1 MRRRRAAA
9 AVEERLGTNGL
20 ALGLCG
26 LAGVCKELVD
36 RGLNLTVVP
45 YWIAMFFATLL
56 WLAFTARVCV
66 TPRDRLRI
74 EATTPQLCFAYGAY
88 QMTYLFVLVRVV
100 ALPCP
105 ACVGPGIHLGAV
117 AQVAV
122 IVAFLASCWATGLK
136 PEPLWNPPT
145 VNCAVTTIAGVATLG
160 AGHWLLR
167 ASLWYAMG
175 LQVLLVPWQVWRTV
189 RDPDIAP
196 NCAVSMMQAP
206 CSLNALTFAALRRGA
221 ALQGLGHVFLGD
233 ARAEQVLCHGLF
245 ACATLVFWLTL
256 YCLWA
261 RRKPILDRGFDLSFV
276 ALTFPSCSTA
286 IAGLQ
291 YSSPPDKAGS
301 SGASGAPLLL
311 LRVYAFFV
319 AAVVA
324 ITVIVVAAGVAK
336 MAVDDVRRRSQPR
349 PRKSTLTGVPPGR
362 ASRSGTTTSL
372 GRLSEVSEAEM
383 GRPSGTATSPPR
395 VSEP

>member
-160 AGHWLLR
+160 AGHWLVR

-206 CSLNALTFAALRRGA
+206 CSLNALTFAVVRRGA
-221 ALQGLGHVFLGD
+221 ALQGLGAVLLGD
-233 ARAEQVLCHGLF
+233 ARAEQALCHALF
-245 ACATLVFWLTL
+245 AVATLVFWLTL

-261 RRKPILDRGFDLSFV
+261 RRGPILERGFDLSFV

-291 YSSPPDKAGS
+291 YASPPDRAGS
-301 SGASGAPLLL
+301 SGASGPLLL
-311 LRVYAFFV
+311 ALRAYAFAV
-319 AAVVA
+319 AGAVAVTVVVVA
-324 ITVIVVAAGVAK
+324 LGCAK
-336 MAVDDVRRRSQPR
+336 IATGEARRRSR
-349 PRKSTLTGVPPGR
+349 PRKP
-362 ASRSGTTTSL
+362 
-372 GRLSEVSEAEM
+372 
-383 GRPSGTATSPPR
+383 TAT
-395 VSEP
+395 

>member
-1 MRRRRAAA
+1 MNPVHKMSDPPLRESLEVDNAPPPRKESKKSKSITFALDEELGAPAATRGA
-9 AVEERLGTNGL
+9 TLPTPSRLTPVFARSLTASHLSDPSEREESLLQSLPVGTNGL

-45 YWIAMFFATLL
+45 YWIAMCFATLL
-56 WLAFTARVCV
+56 WLAFTARVCAS
-66 TPRDRLRI
+66 PRARLRL

-105 ACVGPGIHLGAV
+105 ACVGPGIHVGAA

-122 IVAFLASCWATGLK
+122 IAAFLASCWAAGLK

-160 AGHWLLR
+160 AGHWLVR

-189 RDPDIAP
+189 RDPEIAP

-206 CSLNALTFAALRRGA
+206 CSLNALTFAVVRRGA
-221 ALQGLGHVFLGD
+221 ALQGLGAVLLGD
-233 ARAEQVLCHGLF
+233 ARAEQALCHALF
-245 ACATLVFWLTL
+245 AVATLVFWLTL

-261 RRKPILDRGFDLSFV
+261 RRGPILDRGFRGSKRERNSQLQRLLSRPF
-276 ALTFPSCSTA
+276 STRF
-286 IAGLQ
+286 G
-291 YSSPPDKAGS
+291 
-301 SGASGAPLLL
+301 
-311 LRVYAFFV
+311 
-319 AAVVA
+319 
-324 ITVIVVAAGVAK
+324 
-336 MAVDDVRRRSQPR
+336 
-349 PRKSTLTGVPPGR
+349 
-362 ASRSGTTTSL
+362 
-372 GRLSEVSEAEM
+372 
-383 GRPSGTATSPPR
+383 
-395 VSEP
+395 